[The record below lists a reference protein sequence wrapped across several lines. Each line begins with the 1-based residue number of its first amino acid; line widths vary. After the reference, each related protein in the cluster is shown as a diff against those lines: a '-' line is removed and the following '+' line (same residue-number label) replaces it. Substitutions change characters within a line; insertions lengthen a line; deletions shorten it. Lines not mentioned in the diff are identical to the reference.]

1 MPPSALARLTHL
13 NLSSP
18 WMFHLRNPQNS
29 AASTHAGVL
38 EFIADEGMVFLPHWM
53 MRTLKLAEGDRL
65 RVTGTQLPKG
75 RFVKL
80 QAQET
85 SFLEVSDPKAVL
97 EQALRNWTCLTQGDV
112 VEISYNGLVFGLL
125 VMETRTTSQNNPGGG
140 CRATFHFPP
149 IS

>member
-18 WMFHLRNPQNS
+18 WMFQLRNPENA

-38 EFIADEGMVFLPHWM
+38 EFIADEGIVYLPYWM
-53 MRTLKLAEGDRL
+53 MKTLKLSEGDRI
-65 RVTGTQLPKG
+65 RVTGAALPKG
-75 RFVKL
+75 KFVKL

-97 EQALRNWTCLTQGDV
+97 EQALRNWMCLSQGDII
-112 VEISYNGLVFGLL
+112 EIIYNGLVFGLL
-125 VMETRTTSQNNPGGG
+125 VMETRTTSQNHPGG
-140 CRATFHFPP
+140 RYLSP
-149 IS
+149 

>member
-18 WMFHLRNPQNS
+18 WMFHLRNPLNS

-38 EFIADEGMVFLPHWM
+38 EFIADEGIVYLPHWM
-53 MRTLKLAEGDRL
+53 MRTLKLSEGDRL

-97 EQALRNWTCLTQGDV
+97 EQALRNWMCLTRGDV
-112 VEISYNGLVFGLL
+112 IDIWYNGLVFGLL

-140 CRATFHFPP
+140 SGSP
-149 IS
+149 